1 MEKQFNRVRSASD
14 VIVSVSM
21 LASGAIL
28 MFFPSNIGVNIG
40 GFFLLLSGSLFIC
53 MYKNGYK
60 ESESKVMYHKKELYF
75 RRDTLKSL
83 REAVLTDP
91 GSIEL
96 SNIGKGWTLKLN
108 LYYNKKNGKAY
119 LQLFEYLPYNYEPV
133 TDMLEYDI
141 AEIKG
146 LIK

>member
-1 MEKQFNRVRSASD
+1 MEKQFNRVRSVSD

-21 LASGAIL
+21 LVSGAIL
-28 MFFPSNIGVNIG
+28 MFFSSNIGLNIG

-75 RRDTLKSL
+75 RKDTLKSTK
-83 REAVLTDP
+83 EAVLSDP

-96 SNIGKGWTLKLN
+96 STIGKGWTLKLN
-108 LYYNKKNGKAY
+108 LYYNKKTGKAY
-119 LQLFEYLPYNYEPV
+119 IQLFEYLPFNYEPV
-133 TDMLEYDI
+133 TDMLEYDVE
-141 AEIKG
+141 EIQR

>member
-1 MEKQFNRVRSASD
+1 
-14 VIVSVSM
+14 
-21 LASGAIL
+21 
-28 MFFPSNIGVNIG
+28 
-40 GFFLLLSGSLFIC
+40 
-53 MYKNGYK
+53 
-60 ESESKVMYHKKELYF
+60 MYHKKELYF
-75 RRDTLKSL
+75 RKDTLKSL

-108 LYYNKKNGKAY
+108 LYYNKRTGKAY